1 MALNILYVSQ
11 YYPPEACAP
20 ALRVSELAREWARAG
35 HYPTVLTGFPNHPE
49 GVLHPEYQRRWR
61 RGFDREEHDGIKV
74 FRTWVLPAANRGIWG
89 RAANY
94 CSFSLSASAIGPW
107 IAPSQG
113 VVIAT
118 SPQLLVGMA
127 GYVIARARR
136 LPFIFEVRDLWPES
150 IAAVGAAQTDSA
162 LYRTLGHLAGFL
174 YRKADL
180 IVLDGEWKKRE
191 LAAAGVRPEKM
202 AVIWNGAQETSFYA
216 LDSIEAREARAR
228 VRRMLGLNGQF
239 VATYAGTLGMA
250 HGLETVLEAAERLRE
265 RKDVVFLLIGEGAE
279 RDRIIRRSEELRLG
293 NVLYL
298 GKHPHFKIPDFL
310 AASDACLVPLRK
322 SEVFRTAIPSKMFES
337 MAASKPVILGV
348 EGEAREILTNAKA
361 GLAVPPG
368 NPAALS
374 ESIIRLRECNA
385 LSKELGINGRRA
397 VSEKYSRRHQA
408 RAYID
413 LIAEVAQMHAAQVK
427 VGSPVAKPL
436 PL

>member
-1 MALNILYVSQ
+1 MALNIFYVSQ

-35 HYPTVLTGFPNHPE
+35 HHPTVLTGFPNHPE
-49 GVLHPEYQRRWR
+49 GVLHLEYQRRWR
-61 RGFDREEHDGIKV
+61 RGFSHEYDHGVGI
-74 FRTWVLPAANRGIWG
+74 FRTWLFPAANRGVWG

-94 CSFSLSASAIGPW
+94 CSFSLSASLIGPW
-107 IAPSQG
+107 IAPAEG

-150 IAAVGAAQTDSA
+150 IAAVGAARMDSPFYLA
-162 LYRTLGHLAGFL
+162 LQRLAQFL
-174 YRKADL
+174 YGKADL
-180 IVLDGEWKKRE
+180 MVLDGEWKKRQ
-191 LAAAGVRPEKM
+191 LAAAGVPPEKM
-202 AVIWNGAQETSFYA
+202 AVIWNGAEESSFYSP
-216 LDSIEAREARAR
+216 DSIEAREARAR
-228 VRRMLGLNGQF
+228 VRSALGLNGQF

-250 HGLETVLEAAERLRE
+250 HGLETVLQAAERLRE

-279 RDRIIRRSEELRLG
+279 RDRIIRRREELRLG

-348 EGEAREILTNAKA
+348 EGEAREILTSAKA
-361 GLAVPPG
+361 GLAVPPE

-374 ESIIRLRECNA
+374 ESIIRLRECIA
-385 LSKELGINGRRA
+385 LSKELGANGRRA
-397 VSEKYSRRHQA
+397 VSERYSRRHQA

-413 LIAEVAQMHAAQVK
+413 LIAEVAEARPARAK
-427 VGSPVAKPL
+427 VGAPVAKPL
-436 PL
+436 PF